1 MKHLRTIALAFGVVA
16 VAGPSGRA
24 ADIIEQILVKV
35 NGEII
40 TKTDLEQR
48 QINAV
53 RQRPELQG
61 MRGNEEALAKL
72 LSEITPSVIVDAV
85 DELLLLQRGKEL
97 GYAMGDE
104 QFKGIIDNIKKENKI
119 ETEEQFQEALKGEGM
134 TMLDLRRQLE
144 KQMLVSRVQQTEV
157 MGKIS
162 VSDEEVKAYY
172 DGNKDKFSSTPNVT
186 LREILIAVPTQDGG
200 TNVAVDEEM
209 RAKANEV
216 HKRLTAGEPFPRMAA
231 DVSDSSSKANGG
243 LLGEIPWTD
252 ISPELQKELD
262 AVKAGGFT
270 RVLRTQRGY
279 QILKVEARTDGTL
292 KSLEES
298 REQVSEA
305 VFESKRRGEFQKYLG
320 RLRTQAIIEWKND
333 EIKKAYDIGLKAQED
348 AAAKAGAAQPGQ

>member
-1 MKHLRTIALAFGVVA
+1 MTHLRTIALGVA
-16 VAGPSGRA
+16 VAATLAAPLGA
-24 ADIIEQILVKV
+24 ADIVEQILVKV

-48 QINAV
+48 QIAALRN
-53 RQRPELQG
+53 RPELQSL
-61 MRGNEEALAKL
+61 RGDDAALSKL
-72 LSEITPSVIVDAV
+72 LSEVTPRVIVDAV

-172 DGNKDKFSSTPNVT
+172 DSHRDEFATTPHVT
-186 LREILIAVPTQDGG
+186 LREILVAVPTTPDGG
-200 TNVAVDEEM
+200 TNVAVDEEA
-209 RAKANEV
+209 RAKADAIL
-216 HKRLTAGEPFPRMAA
+216 KRLQAGEPFPRMAA
-231 DVSDSSSKANGG
+231 DASDSSSKANGG

-252 ISPELQKELD
+252 ISPELQKELQPM
-262 AVKAGGFT
+262 KAGQVT
-270 RVLRTQRGY
+270 RVLRTARGY
-279 QILKVEARTDGTL
+279 QILKVDERTDGTQ
-292 KSLEES
+292 KTLEEA

-305 VFESKRRGEFQKYLG
+305 VFEGKRRGEFGKYLE

-333 EIKKAYDIGLKAQED
+333 EVKKAYETGVKTQADE
-348 AAAKAGAAQPGQ
+348 AAKAEKPGV